1 MVESQ
6 RGHRHRAW
14 WSSTQEHRN
23 DTHRSWL
30 QCAGTCGNGCR
41 TEPWRSYSPSA
52 VARSTTLLCSSG
64 ATLHSTGI
72 DPGTAT
78 AAGSWESLALATTRT
93 PAKRPSLMSIR
104 KIGSR
109 RSSLNSPA
117 QSEHATAI
125 KAAYP
130 QVSVPSSL
138 HLVCDAPPHPSK
150 AASRL
155 ATVRL
160 SFRLS
165 SGTFEALAHVAVVV
179 LTCADATRGTF
190 MNTRNWNWKSC
201 WVLKLFTGS
210 NPAFSATRQHKRCP
224 S

>member
-1 MVESQ
+1 
-6 RGHRHRAW
+6 
-14 WSSTQEHRN
+14 
-23 DTHRSWL
+23 
-30 QCAGTCGNGCR
+30 
-41 TEPWRSYSPSA
+41 
-52 VARSTTLLCSSG
+52 VARSTALLCSSG
-64 ATLHSTGI
+64 ATLHSIGI
-72 DPGTAT
+72 DPA
-78 AAGSWESLALATTRT
+78 
-93 PAKRPSLMSIR
+93 RPPRQAPGNRWRWPPRAHQPKAITDVDP

-160 SFRLS
+160 S
-165 SGTFEALAHVAVVV
+165 SGTFEALAHVAVVT
-179 LTCADATRGTF
+179 LTCADATRGPYEHAELELEIVLGVKTLHGF
-190 MNTRNWNWKSC
+190 KSRILRHTPAQTLPIMID
-201 WVLKLFTGS
+201 WWLVLLRSVSVAQLG
-210 NPAFSATRQHKRCP
+210 PAAYRP
-224 S
+224 SPRRAWPSPA